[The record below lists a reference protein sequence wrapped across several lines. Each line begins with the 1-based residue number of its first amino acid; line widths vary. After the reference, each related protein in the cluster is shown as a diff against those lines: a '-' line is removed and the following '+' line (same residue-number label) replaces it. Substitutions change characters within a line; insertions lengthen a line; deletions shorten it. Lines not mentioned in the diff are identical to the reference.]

1 MQAVIAVAKPESAI
15 NPITELV
22 NLLVLVSYWFQQ
34 SWTTATWVK
43 HVAHINGGRLSVRPW
58 QIPGAPK
65 NWSGNSFWASYSL
78 RALLNYWRKLL
89 PILQR
94 RKKKNRKSHQSISP
108 MKNIL
113 SKELFI
119 QRTLLIWSSRMAQE
133 LEKIDKY
140 RGTDF

>member
-1 MQAVIAVAKPESAI
+1 MGEDYQWDHGKYLA
-15 NPITELV
+15 L
-22 NLLVLVSYWFQQ
+22 
-34 SWTTATWVK
+34 
-43 HVAHINGGRLSVRPW
+43 
-58 QIPGAPK
+58 PK
-65 NWSGNSFWASYSL
+65 IDLETLFE
-78 RALLNYWRKLL
+78 L
-89 PILQR
+89 PIALELFLTIGENSYQYFR
-94 RKKKNRKSHQSISP
+94 GGKKKNRKSHQSISP